1 MTTQLMTL
9 EAAVCNITG
18 PGDISGSCQKITL
31 TAQIDEKDKT
41 TFASLGWKEVTGGL
55 ASGSLSLDIL
65 NDLADNGLDED
76 MWTLFIARVPTDFY
90 VKLDDAA
97 TSATNPAYYGKI
109 LVNKWTPISGAPGDL
124 ATASYEYPTSGA
136 ITRYV
141 T

>member
-31 TAQIDEKDKT
+31 TTQVDEKDVT
-41 TFASLGWKEVTGGL
+41 TFKSLGWKEARGGL
-55 ASGSLSLDIL
+55 FSGSLGLDLL
-65 NDLADNGLDED
+65 NDLADNGLDES
-76 MWTLFIARVPTDFY
+76 MWNIHIGRVPVDFY

-97 TSATNPAYYGKI
+97 TSATNPAYYGKVF
-109 LVNKWTPISGAPGDL
+109 VNKWIPISGAPGDV
-124 ATASYEYPTSGA
+124 AAASYEWPTSGA
-136 ITRYV
+136 VTRYV